1 MEKGVHRIGE
11 EHLFKF
17 TLRLINVV
25 FYPAHDTVI
34 DLWFFN
40 EKPKLND
47 CKTIEQRKF
56 AMTTQD
62 LLIELLTEEL
72 PPKALEKLSTAFSN
86 GVHDALA
93 KLGLVDQDAK
103 KHAYATP
110 RRLAVLISGVAAQA
124 ADSMKKDKILPVS
137 VGLDKEG
144 NASASLIKKLTAM
157 GFAEK
162 TPADLTIE
170 NDGKQDVF
178 FISYTQQGAVL
189 HDVLQTVLTEVAAK
203 LPIPKVMTYQIHAGT
218 TAEQDV
224 SFVRPVKRALV
235 LFGADV
241 LPLTVFGV
249 KSDRVT
255 DGHRFMGEK
264 NLNVPNA
271 HEYAHVLRTQG
282 MVEPDFQVR
291 RESIYEQLK
300 NKAGGHQVIMPE
312 ALLDEVTSLTE
323 YPVVYKA
330 SFDAAF
336 LSVPQEC
343 LILTM
348 QTNQKYFAMTDA
360 NGALVNEFLVVSNIL
375 TDSPEHI
382 IEGNARV
389 VRPRLAD
396 AQFFFEQDKK
406 RSLDD
411 MVGKLQTVVYHN
423 KLGSQGERVARVQ
436 AVAAYLAGALNA
448 DVGDAKRSAYIAK
461 ADLVSDM
468 VGEFP
473 ELQGIM
479 GRYYAIHHGEKVDV
493 AAACAEHYQPRF
505 AGDALPETQMG
516 LITAL
521 ADKLETLVGIWGIG
535 LQPTGEKDPFAL
547 RRHALGVVRMIL
559 EKKLPLSL
567 MDTLN
572 AVQAPFDDNAQV
584 KCSVVAVKN
593 FMVDRL
599 KGLLKDQGYAPA
611 QIEAVLSNNPD
622 RLDEVMEKLAA
633 VQAFAVLSEAQ
644 NLAAANKRCVNI
656 LRKAAEKEETIAEN
670 VNDALLS
677 EAPEQALAQ
686 ALTAVR
692 PTVHEALAQRE
703 YQTALTALASL
714 REPVDAFF
722 ADVMVMAD
730 DSAVRA
736 NRLKLLH
743 DLAQLMNGVAD
754 ISCLAV

>member
-1 MEKGVHRIGE
+1 MK
-11 EHLFKF
+11 
-17 TLRLINVV
+17 
-25 FYPAHDTVI
+25 
-34 DLWFFN
+34 
-40 EKPKLND
+40 
-47 CKTIEQRKF
+47 Q
-56 AMTTQD
+56 QD

-72 PPKALEKLSTAFSN
+72 PPKALEKLSNAFAQ
-86 GVHDALA
+86 GVHDALVQ
-93 KLGLVDQDAK
+93 LGLSDKDAK
-103 KHAYATP
+103 THTYATP
-110 RRLAVLISGVAAQA
+110 RRLAVSIAGVKPQA
-124 ADSMKKDKILPVS
+124 ADSSKKDKILPVS
-137 VGLDKEG
+137 VGLDKDG
-144 NASASLIKKLTAM
+144 NAAPSLVKKLTAM
-157 GFAEK
+157 GFADK
-162 TPADLTIE
+162 TPADLLIE

-178 FISYTQQGAVL
+178 FIEYVQKGAVL
-189 HDVLQTVLTEVAAK
+189 AEVLQSVLTEVAAK

-218 TAEQDV
+218 TAAQDV
-224 SFVRPVKRALV
+224 QFVRPVKRAIV
-235 LFGADV
+235 LHGAEV

-249 KSDRVT
+249 KADRVT
-255 DGHRFMGEK
+255 DGHRFMGES
-264 NLNVPNA
+264 NISIANA
-271 HEYAHVLRTQG
+271 ADYAHALRTVG
-282 MVEPDFQVR
+282 MVEPDFKVR

-300 NKAGGHQVIMPE
+300 NKAGNNQVVMPD
-312 ALLDEVTSLTE
+312 ALLDEVTALTE

-330 SFDAAF
+330 SFDKDF
-336 LSVPQEC
+336 LAVPQEC

-360 NGALVNEFLVVSNIL
+360 SGALVNEFLVVSNIL
-375 TDSPEHI
+375 TDAPEQI

-411 MVGKLQTVVYHN
+411 MVGKLQAVVYHN
-423 KLGSQGERVARVQ
+423 KLGSQGERVVRVQ
-436 AVAAYLAGALNA
+436 AVAAYLAAALNA
-448 DVGDAKRSAYIAK
+448 DVNDAKRAAYIAK

-479 GRYYAIHHGEKVDV
+479 GRYYATHHGEKSDV

-505 AGDALPETQMG
+505 AGDALPETQVG

-567 MDTLN
+567 TDTLG
-572 AVQAPFDDNAQV
+572 AVQAQFDGNTQV
-584 KCSVVAVKN
+584 KNSVVSVKN

-599 KGLLKDQGYAPA
+599 KGMLKDQGYAPA

-633 VQAFAVLSEAQ
+633 VQAFAGLPEAQ

-656 LRKAAEKEETIAEN
+656 LRKAAEKEEVIADN
-670 VNDALLS
+670 VNNDLLS

-686 ALTAVR
+686 ALSAVR
-692 PTVHEALAQRE
+692 PKVQAALVGRE

-730 DSAVRA
+730 DPAVRA